1 MASTSLEKRIKS
13 KENRIKELEEQQKK
27 VQQQL
32 TAARRDLPVLK
43 ADKVD
48 ALLSESHL
56 TYEDIA
62 KLLKKEGHDEAPGFH

>member
-13 KENRIKELEEQQKK
+13 KDNRIKELEEQQKK
-27 VQQQL
+27 GQQQL
-32 TAARRDLPVLK
+32 TAARRDLKVLK

-56 TYEDIA
+56 TYDDIA
-62 KLLKKEGHDEAPGFH
+62 KLLKKERHDEAPGFH

>member
-1 MASTSLEKRIKS
+1 MAKTSLEDRIKS

-27 VQQQL
+27 LQQQL
-32 TAARRDLPVLK
+32 TAARRDLKVLK

-62 KLLKKEGHDEAPGFH
+62 KSLQKEKHNDAPDFH

>member
-1 MASTSLEKRIKS
+1 MASTSLEKRIKN
-13 KENRIKELEEQQKK
+13 KDNRIKELEEQQKK

-32 TAARRDLPVLK
+32 TAARRDLKVLK

-56 TYEDIA
+56 TYDDIA
-62 KLLKKEGHDEAPGFH
+62 KLLKKERHDEAPGFH

>member
-1 MASTSLEKRIKS
+1 MASMSLEKRIKS
-13 KENRIKELEEQQKK
+13 KENRINELEEQQKK

-32 TAARRDLPVLK
+32 TAARRDLKVLK

-56 TYEDIA
+56 TYDDIA
-62 KLLKKEGHDEAPGFH
+62 KLLKKERHDEAPGFH

>member
-1 MASTSLEKRIKS
+1 M
-13 KENRIKELEEQQKK
+13 
-27 VQQQL
+27 QQQL
-32 TAARRDLPVLK
+32 TAARRDLKVLK

>member
-1 MASTSLEKRIKS
+1 MASTSLEKRIKN

-27 VQQQL
+27 VQQKL
-32 TAARRDLPVLK
+32 TAARRDLKVLK

-62 KLLKKEGHDEAPGFH
+62 TLLQKERHDEAPEFH

>member
-1 MASTSLEKRIKS
+1 M
-13 KENRIKELEEQQKK
+13 
-27 VQQQL
+27 
-32 TAARRDLPVLK
+32 TAARRDLKVLK

-62 KLLKKEGHDEAPGFH
+62 KLLKKESHDEAPRFH